1 MKDEAGGMTQ
11 DGAMIQD
18 RMSQGWEGWLAP
30 AVRQTSVCR
39 VLNILNGRQAE
50 AYRTTKGKPPFL
62 TLRFSQSFSIFAG
75 LSLSI
80 SLLSLLNTSLVLL
93 VSLAGLGCATNQGSR
108 SVPPQVES
116 TISTLSDEIAAERY
130 EKIYNEASELWR
142 QKSSLEEST
151 ATFKT
156 LRAKLGPAESRTLQ
170 SATEQQNSGG
180 PLKGRAYIVNYRT
193 KFQNGEGMETFTLVE
208 RDGRWLLARY
218 FVNST
223 ALK

>member
-1 MKDEAGGMTQ
+1 MNQHKE
-11 DGAMIQD
+11 
-18 RMSQGWEGWLAP
+18 SL
-30 AVRQTSVCR
+30 C
-39 VLNILNGRQAE
+39 
-50 AYRTTKGKPPFL
+50 FL
-62 TLRFSQSFSIFAG
+62 P
-75 LSLSI
+75 
-80 SLLSLLNTSLVLL
+80 SLLIASLVLAVL
-93 VSLAGLGCATNQGSR
+93 LFGMACATNKGAGSI
-108 SVPPQVES
+108 PAEVES

-142 QKSSLEEST
+142 QTSSVEESI

-156 LRAKLGPAESRTLQ
+156 LRTKLGPVESRTLQ

-208 RDGRWLLARY
+208 GDGRWLLARY